1 MRLAALALTAAT
13 TNALVP
19 PQRMPRATR
28 LANTADVE
36 ACLNDEFPAFA
47 ALVFQNKGLWRGLKD
62 DAGYTVLA
70 PNESVFAALDEKQRA
85 QLTDP
90 RNGEINEKIG
100 AFHVINDPVSK
111 EDLYESSSVITAGGR
126 IDVAPTV
133 VGGLFGFGG
142 KEDGGVTINGAKI
155 ISSRQFGQCVV
166 HECDGFCHP
175 KLLERYLD
183 QLRLPGSS

>member
-13 TNALVP
+13 TQALVP
-19 PQRMPRATR
+19 PQRTLRATR

-90 RNGEINEKIG
+90 RKGRSTRRSG
-100 AFHVINDPVSK
+100 PST
-111 EDLYESSSVITAGGR
+111 SSTTPSAKR
-126 IDVAPTV
+126 ICT
-133 VGGLFGFGG
+133 
-142 KEDGGVTINGAKI
+142 
-155 ISSRQFGQCVV
+155 SR
-166 HECDGFCHP
+166 P
-175 KLLERYLD
+175 R
-183 QLRLPGSS
+183 S